1 MHMGFLSWMFGT
13 PKAFEKTAET
23 VGKTIDWVGKGVDAA
38 WYTDEEKAAD
48 LKASQ
53 KDIRDMILKLQDEY
67 TPRSI
72 TRRIIAV
79 FVVGTTVLHLTVAI
93 VLAILGALKP
103 VMVNGVNAWDKSLEI
118 TLGLIGQEVNITMI
132 IVFFYF
138 GYYGAV
144 GVVQAVKKDP
154 TC

>member
-1 MHMGFLSWMFGT
+1 MGFLSWMFGT

-23 VGKTIDWVGKGVDAA
+23 VGKTIDLVGRGIDAA

-53 KDIRDMILKLQDEY
+53 KDIREMILKLQDEY

-72 TRRIIAV
+72 TRRIIAI
-79 FVVGTTVLHLTVAI
+79 FIVGTTVMHLTVAI
-93 VLAILGALKP
+93 VLAIIGALSP
-103 VMVNGVNAWDKSLEI
+103 VVVNGVNAWDKSLEI
-118 TLGLIGQEVNITMI
+118 TLGLIEKEINITLI
-132 IVFFYF
+132 VVFFYF

-144 GVVQAVKKDP
+144 GVVNAVKKDP

>member
-1 MHMGFLSWMFGT
+1 MGILSWMFGT

-23 VGKTIDWVGKGVDAA
+23 VGKTIDWVGKGIDAA

-48 LKASQ
+48 LKEAHKS
-53 KDIRDMILKLQDEY
+53 IREMIIKLQDEY

-72 TRRIIAV
+72 TRRILAV
-79 FVVGTTVLHLTVAI
+79 FVVGTTMLHLTVAI
-93 VLAILGALKP
+93 VLAILGATKP
-103 VMVNGVNAWDKSLEI
+103 IMIAEGVNAWDKALDT

-132 IVFFYF
+132 VVFFYF

-144 GVVQAVKKDP
+144 GITNAIRKDP